1 MKTMSETLKLR
12 WPRGAEPAPAG
23 TGAETGAGTSAEAGA
38 ATGGTSAA
46 GPGKPP
52 AGSGFEPTIY
62 GFIIRHSRWH
72 QVMLLIFTLV
82 SFPFLYYSLD
92 LPKTIV
98 NRAIGGKKFP
108 QELYGIFQL
117 DQVPYLLT
125 LCGIFLALV
134 FINGGFKYY
143 INVYKGQLG
152 ERMLRRLR
160 YELYHRL
167 LRFPLGHYKRVSSA
181 ELIPMITAEVEPL
194 GGFIGDAFVL
204 PAFQGGTLIT
214 IIAFMFMQDPVLG
227 TAAVALYPLQGYFI
241 PKLQRKVNLLG
252 KERVRTVRQVADRV
266 GDSAAGITEIYAND
280 SVRLQLANF
289 SRFLGTIYDIR
300 FEIYRRK
307 FFVKFL
313 NNFIAQL
320 TPFFFYTIGGYL
332 VIQGD
337 LSFGALVAV
346 LAAYKDLASPWT
358 ELLNFYQLLQD
369 AKIKYEQVVEQFQ
382 PDGLIDERRQLD
394 PPDVIPPLT
403 GEVAVAN
410 LSFAEDE
417 RVRIVD
423 AVSFSFPVN
432 SHLAVIG
439 QSQSGKH
446 EFGMLLA
453 RLIEPTSGRITIGGT
468 DIATLHDAVIGRR
481 IGYAGATPHFFAGTL
496 RDNLYF
502 GLKHQPLHE
511 PHYEPLRAK
520 KVAAALA
527 EARYSGN
534 IDLDPGADWIDYEAA
549 GATDEKTLIGRTVE
563 VLRGVDLDEDVY
575 AFGLR
580 GRLDPQHWPD
590 VAARILEAR
599 GALAGRLAEE
609 GIAHLV
615 ERYDPE
621 RYNTNASL
629 AENLLFGT
637 PVGPAFDFEFLA
649 QNGYV
654 LAILDKVGL
663 TGDLVAMGAEVA
675 QTMVEL
681 FADLPPDHEF
691 FEQYSFISASDL
703 PEFQAI
709 LARRNKSG
717 SEALKPED
725 RAKLL
730 SLPFKLIV
738 ARHRLDL
745 LDAAFQARILAA
757 RKVFA
762 GDLPDA
768 MRAQIEFF
776 HSDRYN
782 AAASLQDNVLFGK
795 VAYGEA
801 AAPTRIPA
809 AITAVLDALG
819 LRDTIIAVGLDFAVG
834 SNGSRLSAAQK
845 QKAAIARALLKR
857 PDLAILNEATTALD
871 GTTQAKVMA
880 GVKEACAERGLVW
893 ILHRAS
899 LARHFEH
906 VLVMENGHVVE
917 QGSYAEL
924 DRPGTALNT
933 LVQAE

>member
-1 MKTMSETLKLR
+1 MKSMSDTLKLR
-12 WPRGAEPAPAG
+12 WPR
-23 TGAETGAGTSAEAGA
+23 TAETVGSGTSGA
-38 ATGGTSAA
+38 SATGPEKRPS
-46 GPGKPP
+46 
-52 AGSGFEPTIY
+52 GSGLEPTIY
-62 GFIIRHSRWH
+62 GFILRHSLWK
-72 QVMLLIFTLV
+72 QVALLVFTLV

-108 QELYGIFQL
+108 QDLYGIWEL
-117 DQVPYLLT
+117 DQIPYLLT

-167 LRFPLGHYKRVSSA
+167 LRFPIGHYKRVSSA

-204 PAFQGGTLIT
+204 PAFQGGTLLT

-227 TAAVALYPLQGYFI
+227 AAAVALYPLQGYFI

-280 SVRLQLANF
+280 AVRLQLANF
-289 SRFLGTIYDIR
+289 AGFLGVIYDIR

-382 PDGLIDERRQLD
+382 PDGLIDDRRQLE
-394 PPDVIPPLT
+394 PPAVIPPLT
-403 GEVAVAN
+403 GEVAAAN
-410 LSFAEDE
+410 LSLAEDE
-417 RVRIVD
+417 RARIID
-423 AVSFSFPVN
+423 AVSFSFPSNAHV
-432 SHLAVIG
+432 AIIG
-439 QSQSGKH
+439 QSSSGKH
-446 EFGMLLA
+446 ELGLLLA

-481 IGYAGATPHFFAGTL
+481 IGYASATPHFFTGTL
-496 RDNLYF
+496 QDNLYF
-502 GLKHQPLHE
+502 GLKNRPIRE
-511 PHYEPLRAK
+511 RHYEPLRAK
-520 KVAAALA
+520 TVATALA
-527 EARYSGN
+527 EARHSGN
-534 IDLDPGADWIDYEAA
+534 TDLDPGADWVDYEAA
-549 GATDEKTLIGRTVE
+549 GAKDEKELLLRTVA
-563 VLRGVDLDEDVY
+563 VLRAVDLDEDVY
-575 AFGLR
+575 SLGLR
-580 GRLDPQHWPD
+580 GKLDPQQRPEIAASVL
-590 VAARILEAR
+590 VARR
-599 GALAGRLAEE
+599 ALADRLAEE

-615 ERYDPE
+615 ERFDPE
-621 RYNTNASL
+621 RYNSNASL

-637 PVGPAFDFEFLA
+637 PVGPAFDFDYLA
-649 QNGYV
+649 QNTYV
-654 LAILDKVGL
+654 LSILDKVGM
-663 TGDLVAMGAEVA
+663 TDDLIAMGAEVA

-691 FEQYSFISASDL
+691 FEQYSFISAGDL

-709 LARRNKSG
+709 LARRSKSG

-762 GDLPDA
+762 DDLPDA

-776 HSDRYN
+776 DVDRYN

-801 AAPTRIPA
+801 AAPSRIPA
-809 AITAVLDALG
+809 AITAVLDAVG
-819 LRDTIIAVGLDFAVG
+819 LRETIIAIGLEFSVG
-834 SNGSRLSAAQK
+834 SSGSRLAVAQK
-845 QKAAIARALLKR
+845 QKAALARALLKR
-857 PDLAILNEATTALD
+857 PDITILNEATTSLD
-871 GTTQAKVMA
+871 GTTQAKVMD
-880 GVKEACAERGLVW
+880 GVKAACAERGLIW

-899 LARHFEH
+899 QARHFDRI
-906 VLVMENGHVVE
+906 LVMENGHVVE
-917 QGSYAEL
+917 QGTFAEL
-924 DRPGTALNT
+924 DRPGTALT
-933 LVQAE
+933 ALVQAE

>member
-1 MKTMSETLKLR
+1 MKSMSETLKLR
-12 WPRGAEPAPAG
+12 WTR
-23 TGAETGAGTSAEAGA
+23 TAETVGSATSGA
-38 ATGGTSAA
+38 SAA
-46 GPGKPP
+46 GPQKRPS
-52 AGSGFEPTIY
+52 GSGLEPTIY
-62 GFIIRHSRWH
+62 GFIVRHSLWK
-72 QVMLLIFTLV
+72 QVALLVFTLV

-108 QELYGIFQL
+108 QDLYGIWQL
-117 DQVPYLLT
+117 DQIPYLLA

-167 LRFPLGHYKRVSSA
+167 LRFPIGHYKRVSAA

-204 PAFQGGTLIT
+204 PAFQGGTLVT

-227 TAAVALYPLQGYFI
+227 GSAVALYPLQGYFI

-266 GDSAAGITEIYAND
+266 GDSAAGIVEIYSND
-280 SVRLQLANF
+280 AVRLQLAKF
-289 SRFLGTIYDIR
+289 AALLGTIYDIR

-332 VIQGD
+332 VIQD
-337 LSFGALVAV
+337 KLSFGALVAV

-382 PDGLIDERRQLD
+382 PAGMIDDHRQLD
-394 PPDVIPPLT
+394 PPAVIPPLA
-403 GEVAVAN
+403 GEVSAAN

-417 RVRIVD
+417 RARIVD
-423 AVSFSFPVN
+423 AVSFSFPSNAHV
-432 SHLAVIG
+432 AIVG
-439 QSQSGKH
+439 QSSSGKH
-446 EFGMLLA
+446 ELGMLLA
-453 RLIEPTSGRITIGGT
+453 RLIEPTGGRIAVGGT
-468 DIATLHDAVIGRR
+468 DIAGLHDAVIGRR
-481 IGYAGATPHFFAGTL
+481 IGYVSATPHFFSGTL
-496 RDNLYF
+496 QDNLYF
-502 GLKHQPLHE
+502 GLKNRPIKE
-511 PHYEPLRAK
+511 RRYEPLRAK
-520 KVAAALA
+520 KVEIALA
-527 EARYSGN
+527 EARHSGN
-534 IDLDPGADWIDYEAA
+534 TDLDPGADWIDYEAA
-549 GATDEKTLIGRTVE
+549 GAKDEKDLVLRAVE
-563 VLRGVDLDEDVY
+563 VLRAVDLDEDVY
-575 AFGLR
+575 SLGLR
-580 GRLDPQHWPD
+580 GKLNPQQRPEIAAGVL
-590 VAARILEAR
+590 VARR
-599 GALAGRLAEE
+599 ALADRLAEE
-609 GIAHLV
+609 GIGHLV
-615 ERYDPE
+615 ERFDPE
-621 RYNTNASL
+621 RYNSNASL

-637 PVGPAFDFEFLA
+637 PVELAFDFDFLA
-649 QNGYV
+649 HNTYV
-654 LAILDKVGL
+654 LRVLDKVGL
-663 TGDLVAMGAEVA
+663 TDDLIAMGAEVA

-691 FEQYSFISASDL
+691 FEQYSFISAGDL

-709 LARRNKSG
+709 LARHNRSG
-717 SEALKPED
+717 SDALKPED

-738 ARHRLDL
+738 ARHRLGL
-745 LDAAFQARILAA
+745 LDEAFQARILTA
-757 RKVFA
+757 RKVFEA
-762 GDLPDA
+762 DLPEA
-768 MRAQIEFF
+768 MRSQIEFF
-776 HSDRYN
+776 DAHGYN

-801 AAPTRIPA
+801 AAPSRIPA
-809 AITAVLDALG
+809 AVSAVLDGVG
-819 LRDTIIAVGLDFAVG
+819 LRETVIAIGLEFGVG
-834 SNGSRLSAAQK
+834 SGGSRLSLAQK
-845 QKAAIARALLKR
+845 QKAAVARALLKR
-857 PDLAILNEATTALD
+857 PDIAILNEATTALD
-871 GTTQAKVMA
+871 GTTQAKVMG
-880 GVKEACAERGLVW
+880 GVKAARAERGLVW

-899 LARHFEH
+899 QARHFDR
-906 VLVMENGHVVE
+906 VLVMENGRVVE
-917 QGSYAEL
+917 QGTYPEL
-924 DRPGTALNT
+924 DHPGTTLAA

>member
-1 MKTMSETLKLR
+1 MKSMAETLKLR
-12 WPRGAEPAPAG
+12 VPRTAESVG
-23 TGAETGAGTSAEAGA
+23 TGASGA
-38 ATGGTSAA
+38 SAA
-46 GPGKPP
+46 GPEKRPS
-52 AGSGFEPTIY
+52 GSGLQPTIT
-62 GFIIRHSRWH
+62 GFVLAHSLWQ
-72 QVMLLIFTLV
+72 QVTLLILTLV

-108 QELYGIFQL
+108 QDLYGVWQL
-117 DQVPYLLT
+117 DQIPYLLT

-167 LRFPLGHYKRVSSA
+167 LRFPIGHYKRVSSA

-204 PAFQGGTLIT
+204 PAFQGGTLLT
-214 IIAFMFMQDPVLG
+214 IIAFMFAQDPVLG

-280 SVRLQLANF
+280 AVRLQLANF
-289 SRFLGTIYDIR
+289 AHILGTIYDIR

-332 VIQGD
+332 VIRGD

-358 ELLNFYQLLQD
+358 ELLNFYQLQQD

-382 PDGLIDERRQLD
+382 PEGLIDDRRQLD
-394 PPDVIPPLT
+394 PPEIIPPLT
-403 GEVAVAN
+403 GEVSATN
-410 LSFAEDE
+410 LSLAEDE
-417 RVRIVD
+417 RARILD
-423 AVSFSFPVN
+423 ALTFTFPANAHIAIV
-432 SHLAVIG
+432 G
-439 QSQSGKH
+439 QSSSGKH
-446 EFGMLLA
+446 ELGMLLA
-453 RLIEPTSGRITIGGT
+453 RLVEPTGGRILIGGT

-481 IGYAGATPHFFAGTL
+481 IGYASATPHFFTGTL
-496 RDNLYF
+496 QDNLYF
-502 GLKHQPLHE
+502 SLKNRPIKE
-511 PHYEPLRAK
+511 RHYEPPRAK
-520 KVAAALA
+520 TVATALA
-527 EARYSGN
+527 EARQSGN
-534 IDLDPGADWIDYEAA
+534 IDLDPHADWIDYTAA
-549 GATDEKTLIGRTVE
+549 GASDEKELLARTVE
-563 VLRGVDLDEDVY
+563 ILRWVDLDENVY
-575 AFGLR
+575 SLGLR

-590 VAARILEAR
+590 IADRVIAARR
-599 GALAGRLAEE
+599 ALAGRLAEE
-609 GIAHLV
+609 GITHLV

-621 RYNTNASL
+621 RYNSNASL

-637 PVGPAFDFEFLA
+637 PVGPAFEFDFLA
-649 QNGYV
+649 QNTYV
-654 LAILDKVGL
+654 LRILDKVGL
-663 TGDLVAMGAEVA
+663 TDDLVAMGGEVA

-691 FEQYSFISASDL
+691 FEQYSFISAGDL

-709 LARRNKSG
+709 LGRIGKSG
-717 SEALKPED
+717 REVLKPAD
-725 RAKLL
+725 RSKLL
-730 SLPFKLIV
+730 SLPFKLVV
-738 ARHRLDL
+738 ARHRLGL
-745 LDAAFQARILAA
+745 LDEAFQARILAA

-762 GDLPDA
+762 ADLPEA
-768 MRAQIEFF
+768 MRSQIEFF
-776 HSDRYN
+776 DADRYN

-801 AAPTRIPA
+801 AAPSRIPA
-809 AITAVLDALG
+809 AISAVLDALG
-819 LRDTIIAVGLDFAVG
+819 LRDTIVAVGLEFNVG
-834 SNGSRLSAAQK
+834 NSGSRLSAAQK
-845 QKAAIARALLKR
+845 QKAAVARALIKR
-857 PDLAILNEATTALD
+857 PDIAILNEATTALD

-880 GVKEACAERGLVW
+880 GVKEARAERGLVW

-899 LARHFEH
+899 LARHFDRIL
-906 VLVMENGHVVE
+906 VLENGHLVE
-917 QGSYAEL
+917 QGSVAEL
-924 DRPGTALNT
+924 DRPGTAFSK
-933 LVQAE
+933 LVEAE

>member
-1 MKTMSETLKLR
+1 MKSMSETLKLR
-12 WPRGAEPAPAG
+12 LTRTAEPVGAGARGA
-23 TGAETGAGTSAEAGA
+23 S
-38 ATGGTSAA
+38 ATGPEKRPS
-46 GPGKPP
+46 
-52 AGSGFEPTIY
+52 GSGLEPTIY
-62 GFIIRHSRWH
+62 GFIIRHSLWK
-72 QVMLLIFTLV
+72 QVALLVFTLV

-108 QELYGIFQL
+108 QDLYGIWHLSQI
-117 DQVPYLLT
+117 PYLLT

-167 LRFPLGHYKRVSSA
+167 LRFPIGHYKRVSAS

-227 TAAVALYPLQGYFI
+227 AAAVALYPVQGYFI

-266 GDSAAGITEIYAND
+266 GDSAAGIVEIHAND

-289 SRFLGTIYDIR
+289 AGFLGTIYDIR

-332 VIQGD
+332 VIRGD

-382 PDGLIDERRQLD
+382 PDGMIDDRRQLD
-394 PPDVIPPLT
+394 PPAVIPPLT
-403 GEVAVAN
+403 GEVAAAN

-417 RVRIVD
+417 RARIID
-423 AVSFSFPVN
+423 AISFSFPSNAHV
-432 SHLAVIG
+432 AIVG
-439 QSQSGKH
+439 QSSSGKH
-446 EFGMLLA
+446 ELGMLLA
-453 RLIEPTSGRITIGGT
+453 RLIEPTSGRITIGGI

-481 IGYAGATPHFFAGTL
+481 IGYAGATPHFFTGTL
-496 RDNLYF
+496 QDNLYF
-502 GLKHQPLHE
+502 GLKNRPIKE
-511 PHYEPLRAK
+511 REYEPLRART
-520 KVAAALA
+520 VAIALA
-527 EARYSGN
+527 EARHSGN
-534 IDLDPGADWIDYEAA
+534 TDLDPGADWIDYEAA
-549 GATDEKTLIGRTVE
+549 GAKDEKELIQRTVG
-563 VLRGVDLDEDVY
+563 VLRAVDLDEDVY
-575 AFGLR
+575 SLGLR
-580 GRLDPQHWPD
+580 GKLNPQKHPEIAERIL
-590 VAARILEAR
+590 AARR
-599 GALAGRLAEE
+599 ALADRLAEE
-609 GIAHLV
+609 GISHLV
-615 ERYDPE
+615 ERFDPE
-621 RYNTNASL
+621 RYNSNASL

-637 PVGPAFDFEFLA
+637 PVGPAFDFDFLA
-649 QNGYV
+649 QNTYV
-654 LAILDKVGL
+654 LSILDKVGL
-663 TGDLVAMGAEVA
+663 TEDFIAMGAEVA

-691 FEQYSFISASDL
+691 FEQYSFISAGDL

-717 SEALKPED
+717 SEGLKPED
-725 RAKLL
+725 RTKLL

-762 GDLPDA
+762 ADLPDS
-768 MRAQIEFF
+768 MRSQIEFF
-776 HSDRYN
+776 DVDRYN

-801 AAPTRIPA
+801 AAPSRIPA
-809 AITAVLDALG
+809 AITAVLDAVG
-819 LRDTIIAVGLDFAVG
+819 LRETIVAIGLEFSVG
-834 SNGSRLSAAQK
+834 SSGSRLSIAQK
-845 QKAAIARALLKR
+845 QKAALARALLKR
-857 PDLAILNEATTALD
+857 PDITILNEATTALD
-871 GTTQAKVMA
+871 GTTQAKVMD
-880 GVKEACAERGLVW
+880 GVKAACAERGLIW
-893 ILHRAS
+893 ILNRAS
-899 LARHFEH
+899 QARHFDRI
-906 VLVMENGHVVE
+906 LVMDNGHIVE
-917 QGSYAEL
+917 HGSFAEL
-924 DRPGTALNT
+924 DRPGTALTT

>member
-1 MKTMSETLKLR
+1 MSETLKLR
-12 WPRGAEPAPAG
+12 LTR
-23 TGAETGAGTSAEAGA
+23 TAETVGSGTAGA
-38 ATGGTSAA
+38 SAA
-46 GPGKPP
+46 GPEKPS
-52 AGSGFEPTIY
+52 GSGLEPTIY
-62 GFIIRHSRWH
+62 GFIIRHSLWK
-72 QVMLLIFTLV
+72 QVALLVFTLV

-108 QELYGIFQL
+108 QELYGIWEL
-117 DQVPYLLT
+117 DQIPYLLT

-167 LRFPLGHYKRVSSA
+167 LRFPIGHYKRVSAS

-252 KERVRTVRQVADRV
+252 KERVRTVRQVADKV
-266 GDSAAGITEIYAND
+266 GDSAAGIVEIYAND
-280 SVRLQLANF
+280 AVRLQLANF
-289 SRFLGTIYDIR
+289 ASFLGTIYDIR

-382 PDGLIDERRQLD
+382 PEGLIDDHRQLD
-394 PPDVIPPLT
+394 PPAVIPPLT
-403 GEVAVAN
+403 GEVAAAN

-417 RVRIVD
+417 RARIVD
-423 AVSFSFPVN
+423 AVSFSFPSNAHV
-432 SHLAVIG
+432 AIVG
-439 QSQSGKH
+439 QGSSGKH
-446 EFGMLLA
+446 ELGMLLA

-481 IGYAGATPHFFAGTL
+481 IGYAGTTPHFFTGTL
-496 RDNLYF
+496 QDNLYF
-502 GLKHQPLHE
+502 GLKNRPIKQRE
-511 PHYEPLRAK
+511 YEPLRAK
-520 KVAAALA
+520 KVAMALD
-527 EARYSGN
+527 EARHSGN
-534 IDLDPGADWIDYEAA
+534 TDLDPGADWIDYEAA
-549 GATDEKTLIGRTVE
+549 GAKDEKELILRTVE
-563 VLRGVDLDEDVY
+563 VLRAVDLDEDVY
-575 AFGLR
+575 SLGLR
-580 GRLDPQHWPD
+580 GKLDPQKRPE
-590 VAARILEAR
+590 VAGGILAARR
-599 GALAGRLAEE
+599 ALADRLAEE
-609 GIAHLV
+609 GISHLV
-615 ERYDPE
+615 ERFDPE
-621 RYNTNASL
+621 RYNSNASL

-637 PVGPAFDFEFLA
+637 PRDPAFDFDYLA
-649 QNGYV
+649 QNTYV
-654 LAILDKVGL
+654 LHILDKVGL
-663 TGDLVAMGAEVA
+663 TEDFIAMGAEVA

-691 FEQYSFISASDL
+691 FEQYSFISAGDL

-709 LARRNKSG
+709 LARRSKSG
-717 SEALKPED
+717 SEGLKAED
-725 RAKLL
+725 RTKLL

-745 LDAAFQARILAA
+745 LDAAFQARILEA

-762 GDLPDA
+762 ADLPAA

-776 HSDRYN
+776 DADRYN

-801 AAPTRIPA
+801 AAPSRIPA
-809 AITAVLDALG
+809 AITAVLDAVG
-819 LRDTIIAVGLDFAVG
+819 LRETIVAIGLEFSVG
-834 SNGSRLSAAQK
+834 SSGSRLSLAQK
-845 QKAAIARALLKR
+845 QKAALARALLKR
-857 PDLAILNEATTALD
+857 PDITILNEATTALD
-871 GTTQAKVMA
+871 GTTQAKVMD
-880 GVKEACAERGLVW
+880 GVKASCSERGLVC

-899 LARHFEH
+899 QARHFDRI
-906 VLVMENGHVVE
+906 LVMENGHIVE
-917 QGSYAEL
+917 QGGFAEL
-924 DRPGTALNT
+924 DRPGTALT
-933 LVQAE
+933 ALVQAE

>member
-1 MKTMSETLKLR
+1 MKSMSDTLKLR
-12 WPRGAEPAPAG
+12 WPR
-23 TGAETGAGTSAEAGA
+23 TAETVGSGTSGA
-38 ATGGTSAA
+38 SATGPEKRPS
-46 GPGKPP
+46 
-52 AGSGFEPTIY
+52 GSGLEPTIY
-62 GFIIRHSRWH
+62 GFILRHSLWK
-72 QVMLLIFTLV
+72 QVALLVFTLV

-108 QELYGIFQL
+108 QDLYGIWEL
-117 DQVPYLLT
+117 DQIPYLLT

-167 LRFPLGHYKRVSSA
+167 LRFPIGHYKRVSSA

-204 PAFQGGTLIT
+204 PAFQGGTLLT

-227 TAAVALYPLQGYFI
+227 AAAVALYPLQGYFI

-280 SVRLQLANF
+280 AVRLQLANF
-289 SRFLGTIYDIR
+289 AGFLGVIYDIR

-382 PDGLIDERRQLD
+382 PDGLIDDRRQLE
-394 PPDVIPPLT
+394 PPAVIPPLT
-403 GEVAVAN
+403 GEVAAAN
-410 LSFAEDE
+410 LSLAEDE
-417 RVRIVD
+417 RARIID
-423 AVSFSFPVN
+423 AVSFSFPSNAHV
-432 SHLAVIG
+432 AIIG
-439 QSQSGKH
+439 QSSSGKH
-446 EFGMLLA
+446 ELGLLLA

-481 IGYAGATPHFFAGTL
+481 IGYASATPHFFTGTL
-496 RDNLYF
+496 QDNLYF
-502 GLKHQPLHE
+502 GLKNRPIRE
-511 PHYEPLRAK
+511 RHYEPLRAK
-520 KVAAALA
+520 TVATALA
-527 EARYSGN
+527 EARHSGN
-534 IDLDPGADWIDYEAA
+534 TDLDPGADWVDYEAA
-549 GATDEKTLIGRTVE
+549 GAKDEKELLLRTVA
-563 VLRGVDLDEDVY
+563 VLRAVDLDEDVY
-575 AFGLR
+575 SLGLR
-580 GRLDPQHWPD
+580 GKLDPQQRPEIAASVL
-590 VAARILEAR
+590 VARR
-599 GALAGRLAEE
+599 ALADRLAEE

-615 ERYDPE
+615 ERFDPE
-621 RYNTNASL
+621 RYNSNASL

-637 PVGPAFDFEFLA
+637 PVGPAFDFDYLA
-649 QNGYV
+649 QNTYV
-654 LAILDKVGL
+654 LSILDKVGM
-663 TGDLVAMGAEVA
+663 TDDLIAMGAEVA

-691 FEQYSFISASDL
+691 FEQYSFISAGDL

-709 LARRNKSG
+709 LARRSKSG

-762 GDLPDA
+762 DDLPDA

-776 HSDRYN
+776 DVDRYN

-801 AAPTRIPA
+801 AAPSRIPA
-809 AITAVLDALG
+809 AITAVLDAVG
-819 LRDTIIAVGLDFAVG
+819 LRETIIAIGLEFSVG
-834 SNGSRLSAAQK
+834 SSGSRLAVAQK
-845 QKAAIARALLKR
+845 QKAALARALLKR
-857 PDLAILNEATTALD
+857 PDITILNEATTSLD
-871 GTTQAKVMA
+871 GTTQAKVVD
-880 GVKEACAERGLVW
+880 GVKAACAERGLIW

-899 LARHFEH
+899 QARHFDRI
-906 VLVMENGHVVE
+906 LVMENGHVVE
-917 QGSYAEL
+917 QGTFAEL
-924 DRPGTALNT
+924 DRPGTALT
-933 LVQAE
+933 ALVQAE